1 MARGD
6 ILLVSLPDSDKRE
19 EKGNRPAI
27 AVQTDVANS
36 PMLMVVPVTSSL
48 GALRFSFTVKIEPSE
63 QNGLTLPSVAM
74 VFQMR
79 AIDRKRIIRKIG
91 ELESEYLAQMDA
103 EIWRML
109 QPEKPDECDR

>member
-6 ILLVSLPDSDKRE
+6 VLLVGLPESDQRE

-27 AVQTDVANS
+27 AVQADVATS
-36 PMLMVVPVTSSL
+36 PMLMIVPVTSSL
-48 GALRFSFTVKIEPSE
+48 NALRFPFTVRIEPS
-63 QNGLTLPSVAM
+63 QLNGLTLPSVAM

-91 ELESEYLAQMDA
+91 ELELDYLAQVDA

-109 QPEKPDECDR
+109 KPSEAEE

>member
-6 ILLVSLPDSDKRE
+6 ILQVSLPDSDQRE

-27 AVQTDVANS
+27 AVQTNIANS

-48 GALRFSFTVKIEPSE
+48 SALRFSFTVKIEPSA

-79 AIDRKRIIRKIG
+79 AIDPKRIIQKIG
-91 ELESEYLAQMDA
+91 ELEPEYLRQVDA

-109 QPEKPDECDR
+109 KPAEIEES

>member
-6 ILLVSLPDSDKRE
+6 VLLVSLPDSNRRE

-36 PMLMVVPVTSSL
+36 PMLMVVPITSSL
-48 GALRFSFTVKIEPSE
+48 GALRFSFVVRIEPSE

-74 VFQMR
+74 IFQMR
-79 AIDRKRIIRKIG
+79 AINLRRIMRKMG
-91 ELESEYLAQMDA
+91 ELEAEFLTQVDA

-109 QPEKPDECDR
+109 KPSENEDS